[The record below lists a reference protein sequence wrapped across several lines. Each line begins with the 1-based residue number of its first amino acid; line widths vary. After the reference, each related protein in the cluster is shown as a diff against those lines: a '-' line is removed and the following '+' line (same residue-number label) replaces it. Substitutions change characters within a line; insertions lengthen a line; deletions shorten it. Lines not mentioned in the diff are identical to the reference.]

1 MASEPQKPAAADP
14 KTVRQPKLRYQER
27 HDIAETFADSIRSCV
42 FDGQLLRIEF
52 TVARFDDAGSLG
64 ILEGKQVPVC
74 RLVLNR
80 TALADLFGRVNQLSG
95 ALRQAGVVIDKPP
108 EGAPASPGNAGLS
121 GLSGLRK

>member
-1 MASEPQKPAAADP
+1 MMVGVA
-14 KTVRQPKLRYQER
+14 R
-27 HDIAETFADSIRSCV
+27 ADSV
-42 FDGQLLRIEF
+42 VE
-52 TVARFDDAGSLG
+52 VEM
-64 ILEGKQVPVC
+64 LEHAV
-74 RLVLNR
+74 RDVLNR